1 MRMSELSERSGT
13 TVATLK
19 YYLREGLVPAGESL
33 GATRADYSEAH
44 LQRVR
49 LIRALIDA
57 GVSVAESKRVVEAL
71 DSPPTSRHDLLG
83 KAQYALPATH
93 PDVAVSDEVHGL
105 LEELGWH
112 VSPDSPALR
121 SLTGAIAAARSAGV
135 PLEPGSLTGY
145 ARATEGIAEVDVAA
159 VPRDDLAAALH
170 RVVAGTVLVDP
181 VLAAL
186 RRLAQEHVSGRAAT
200 PPTTTGAGPRTTRT

>member
-49 LIRALIDA
+49 LVRALIDA
-57 GVSVAESKRVVEAL
+57 GVSVAQSKRVVETL

-83 KAQYALPATH
+83 KAQYALPASH
-93 PDVAVSDEVHGL
+93 PDVAVSAEVTDLVAG
-105 LEELGWH
+105 LGWQ

-135 PLEPGSLTGY
+135 PLEPESLTGY
-145 ARATEGIAEVDVAA
+145 ARATEGIAAVDVAA
-159 VPRDDLAAALH
+159 VPRDDLTAALH

-186 RRLAQEHVSGRAAT
+186 RRLAQEHVSSGSS
-200 PPTTTGAGPRTTRT
+200 

>member
-1 MRMSELSERSGT
+1 MKMSELSERSGT

-49 LIRALIDA
+49 LVRALIDA
-57 GVSVAESKRVVEAL
+57 GVSVAQSKRVVETL

-83 KAQYALPATH
+83 KAQYALPASH
-93 PDVAVSDEVHGL
+93 PDVAVSAEVTHLVAG
-105 LEELGWH
+105 LGWQ

-135 PLEPGSLTGY
+135 PLEPDSLTGY
-145 ARATEGIAEVDVAA
+145 ARATEGIAAVDVAA

-186 RRLAQEHVSGRAAT
+186 RRLAQEHVSSGSS
-200 PPTTTGAGPRTTRT
+200 

>member
-1 MRMSELSERSGT
+1 MRLSELSERSGT

-33 GATRADYSEAH
+33 GATRAAYSEAH

-71 DSPPTSRHDLLG
+71 DSPLTSRHDLLG
-83 KAQYALPATH
+83 KAQYALPSTH
-93 PDVAVSDEVHGL
+93 ADVVVSDEVRNL
-105 LEELGWH
+105 LDQLGWS

-135 PLEPGSLTGY
+135 PLEGESLTGY
-145 ARATEGIAEVDVAA
+145 ARATVGIAEVDVAA

-186 RRLAQEHVSGRAAT
+186 RRLAQEHVSGRT
-200 PPTTTGAGPRTTRT
+200 